1 MNPRPARPLFRKRFA
16 ELEQIVT
23 DSGGRAPAGIEQQS
37 VPVVIDRAFH
47 DDF

>member
-1 MNPRPARPLFRKRFA
+1 LTLQDRPYDKKTHFQLVLRN
-16 ELEQIVT
+16 
-23 DSGGRAPAGIEQQS
+23 DGGDQQS